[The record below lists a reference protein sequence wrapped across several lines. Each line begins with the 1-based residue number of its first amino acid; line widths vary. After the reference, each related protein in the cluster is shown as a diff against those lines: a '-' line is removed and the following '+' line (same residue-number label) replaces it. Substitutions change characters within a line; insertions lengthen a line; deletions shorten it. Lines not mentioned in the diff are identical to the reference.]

1 MADSIRGPRSHGR
14 PVPPPRS
21 RPAQRGTGPPPTGET
36 PGSTRD
42 SIAVPPR
49 WPPLTRPQ
57 WLPPTR
63 RAAVGLPRFSAR
75 FAVNHPP
82 GLDLFRG
89 APPPRT
95 HQRCLTLTRHW
106 VNVKQIPAESRGSA
120 PLLRPL
126 PARRTHSRNEIVPP
140 RGRLHRP
147 SLGRTRPAVGH
158 WSISTPRGDRA
169 LNPARPKPISSSP
182 VRGSPVHGC
191 GPSDCSIS
199 GPIPDWLKTR
209 EVGPPITAPVSRP
222 LAPAVLRDSRAGGRV
237 AGGWAGGRV
246 GGFLCGKCASGRK
259 SGPPGRPGL
268 LMMSASQVCQGGSF
282 PV

>member
-126 PARRTHSRNEIVPP
+126 PARRTHSRNGIVPP

-199 GPIPDWLKTR
+199 GPRSDWHQPRLVPDKT
-209 EVGPPITAPVSRP
+209 GSRQERSARPSRRRCRVP
-222 LAPAVLRDSRAGGRV
+222 LLPQSCGTLGRV
-237 AGGWAGGRV
+237 VGWAGSSAENARLREKV
-246 GGFLCGKCASGRK
+246 V
-259 SGPPGRPGL
+259 RPVAPDCL
-268 LMMSASQVCQGGSF
+268 
-282 PV
+282 

>member
-1 MADSIRGPRSHGR
+1 M
-14 PVPPPRS
+14 
-21 RPAQRGTGPPPTGET
+21 
-36 PGSTRD
+36 
-42 SIAVPPR
+42 
-49 WPPLTRPQ
+49 
-57 WLPPTR
+57 
-63 RAAVGLPRFSAR
+63 
-75 FAVNHPP
+75 NHPP

-106 VNVKQIPAESRGSA
+106 VNVKQIPAELRGSA

-126 PARRTHSRNEIVPP
+126 PARRTHSRNGIVPP

-191 GPSDCSIS
+191 GSSDCSIS
-199 GPIPDWLKTR
+199 GPRSDWHQPRLVPDKT
-209 EVGPPITAPVSRP
+209 GSRQDWFQTRLVPDKTGSRQERSARPSRRRCRVP
-222 LAPAVLRDSRAGGRV
+222 LLPQSCRTLGRV
-237 AGGWAGGRV
+237 GGWSGGRV

-268 LMMSASQVCQGGSF
+268 LMMSASQVCRGGSF